1 MKYHFISGQ
10 RSAHRVEKMARVL
23 GVTRSGY
30 YAWVDS
36 EPSAHEVQDQ
46 KLVACIGEI
55 QKKVKHRYGSPRMTR
70 ELRRRGW
77 QVGHNRVAR
86 LMQEYSLG
94 ARVKKAFRVTT
105 KSNHGLPVAPNML
118 GRQFAVA
125 AANRVWVSDISYVA
139 TAEGWLYLCVILD
152 LYSRRVVG
160 WSMGNGLG
168 TKLVIAAFMMAVLRR
183 QPPRRLVFHSDRGVQ
198 YCAKAFRRRTRA
210 WGMQQSMSRKGD
222 CWDNACAE
230 SFFKSLKAE
239 LIGRQIFATREGA
252 RAAIFEYIEVFYNRQ
267 RLHSYLDYCTPAEFE
282 EGLGTKVAS

>member
-1 MKYHFISGQ
+1 
-10 RSAHRVEKMARVL
+10 
-23 GVTRSGY
+23 
-30 YAWVDS
+30 
-36 EPSAHEVQDQ
+36 
-46 KLVACIGEI
+46 
-55 QKKVKHRYGSPRMTR
+55 
-70 ELRRRGW
+70 
-77 QVGHNRVAR
+77 VGHNRVAR
-86 LMQEYSLG
+86 LMQEYGLG
-94 ARVKKAFRVTT
+94 ARVKRAFRLTT
-105 KSNHGLPVAPNML
+105 KSNHGLPVEQNML

-125 AANRVWVSDISYVA
+125 AANRVWVSDISYVP

-168 TKLVIAAFMMAVLRR
+168 TNLVIAAFMMAVLRR
-183 QPPRRLVFHSDRGVQ
+183 QPHRRLVFHSDRGVQ

-230 SFFKSLKAE
+230 SFFKSLKTE

-252 RAAIFEYIEVFYNRQ
+252 RSAIFEYIEVFYNRQ

-282 EGLGTKVAS
+282 EGSGARVA